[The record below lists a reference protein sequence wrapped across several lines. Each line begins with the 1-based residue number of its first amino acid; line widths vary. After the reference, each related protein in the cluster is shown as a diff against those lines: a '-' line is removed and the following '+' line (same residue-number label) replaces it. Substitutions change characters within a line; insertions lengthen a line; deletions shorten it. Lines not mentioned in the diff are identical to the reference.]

1 MNKGAQAPAAPAAH
15 DVVEI
20 INQSSSVHVSAVVES
35 AQDGHCVLRFD
46 HATSWP
52 DEVAMRW
59 HHGDT
64 AWQALSRLSALDVT
78 RVNVQLPPVH
88 EWQPA
93 PPQTAPRIP
102 VDKSPIRIRIV
113 ESSQLA
119 KGHRVHAICLDISA
133 SGCRT
138 TWPGPA
144 PLTEDRV
151 EITFE
156 PAHGHSDDP
165 QGWIPA
171 RIAQIIPRPFGA
183 RQIDLRFE
191 ITHPAHAARIRSWHQ
206 TWLRE
211 HHQRSAI

>member
-1 MNKGAQAPAAPAAH
+1 VTKATHEPAAPAAH

-20 INQSSSVHVSAVVES
+20 IDQTSSVRVSAVVES
-35 AQDGHCVLRFD
+35 TQNGHYVLRFD

-52 DEVAMRW
+52 HEVAIRW
-59 HHGDT
+59 HDGDT
-64 AWQALSRLSALDVT
+64 AWQALSRLDALDAT
-78 RVNVQLPPVH
+78 SVNCQLPPAP

-93 PPQTAPRIP
+93 PPRSAPRIP
-102 VDKSPIRIRIV
+102 VDKSPILIRIL
-113 ESSQLA
+113 ESSLLA

-133 SGCRT
+133 SGCRS

-144 PLTEDRV
+144 PLAEDRV

-171 RIAQIIPRPFGA
+171 RIADVIPRPFGA
-183 RQIDLRFE
+183 RHIDLRFE
-191 ITHPAHAARIRSWHQ
+191 LTDSTQAARIHAWHQ
-206 TWLRE
+206 TRLQE
-211 HHQRSAI
+211 HHQRPAN